1 MRARVGSLSLLAV
14 AVLAASACSSAP
26 RSRQTAV
33 PALQAAPEPAP
44 AVRVALPATSL
55 TEEQRIVHALNRLGY
70 GPRPGDVERVRQM
83 GLAKWMERQLE
94 PSRIPDERV
103 QVALQAFPTLTRTVP
118 ELVLA
123 YPEPDPKLLAKVQSG
138 EMTQQEM
145 RQMAPPERRPFRIPA
160 ELQAA
165 KLTRAVM
172 SERQLEEVMTDFW
185 FNHFNVDARKGA
197 VKWMVADY
205 ERTAIRPH
213 ALGKFRDLLLAT
225 ARHPAM
231 LFYLD
236 NWMSTRADLVA
247 PAGPNK
253 GRRMGL
259 NENYAREIM
268 ELHTLGVDGGYT
280 QQDVIEVARA
290 FTGWTIERPR
300 EQGTFLFRPAAHD
313 QGAKTVLGHALPA
326 YGGEQDGIHVI
337 GILSRHPAT
346 ARFIATKL
354 VRRFVSDGPPPALV
368 ERAARTFQDTDGDIR
383 KVVATIVTSPEF
395 FSADAYGAKIK
406 KPIELVA
413 SAVRAVGGEI
423 MPPGE
428 PGSQQVGGGLAL
440 ALQVAKLG
448 EPLYQQQP
456 PTGYPDVA
464 EAWVNTGALLNRLNF
479 ALALAQNRIPGVAVD
494 IGRAVG
500 TADRE
505 KPSRV
510 LDALLVS
517 LLQGQ
522 ARPETRTVLAAQL
535 DNPEIIRATPDDRK
549 VAAPGRPA
557 TNTPAANTDVDKLAA
572 LVLGSPEF
580 QRR

>member
-1 MRARVGSLSLLAV
+1 
-14 AVLAASACSSAP
+14 
-26 RSRQTAV
+26 
-33 PALQAAPEPAP
+33 
-44 AVRVALPATSL
+44 
-55 TEEQRIVHALNRLGY
+55 
-70 GPRPGDVERVRQM
+70 
-83 GLAKWMERQLE
+83 
-94 PSRIPDERV
+94 
-103 QVALQAFPTLTRTVP
+103 
-118 ELVLA
+118 
-123 YPEPDPKLLAKVQSG
+123 
-138 EMTQQEM
+138 
-145 RQMAPPERRPFRIPA
+145 
-160 ELQAA
+160 
-165 KLTRAVM
+165 
-172 SERQLEEVMTDFW
+172 
-185 FNHFNVDARKGA
+185 
-197 VKWMVADY
+197 
-205 ERTAIRPH
+205 
-213 ALGKFRDLLLAT
+213 
-225 ARHPAM
+225 
-231 LFYLD
+231 
-236 NWMSTRADLVA
+236 
-247 PAGPNK
+247 
-253 GRRMGL
+253 MGL

-313 QGAKTVLGHALPA
+313 QGAKTVLGHALAA

-337 GILSRHPAT
+337 EILSRHPAT

-354 VRRFVSDGPPPALV
+354 VRRFVSDEPPPALV

-479 ALALAQNRIPGVAVD
+479 ALALAQNRIPGVGVD

-505 KPSRV
+505 KPSQV

>member
-1 MRARVGSLSLLAV
+1 
-14 AVLAASACSSAP
+14 
-26 RSRQTAV
+26 
-33 PALQAAPEPAP
+33 
-44 AVRVALPATSL
+44 VRVALPATTL
-55 TEEQRIVHALNRLGY
+55 TEEQRILHVLNRLGY
-70 GPRPGDVERVRQM
+70 GPRAGDVERVRQM
-83 GLAKWMERQLE
+83 GLSRWIERQLE

-103 QVALQAFPTLTRTVP
+103 EAALQAFPTLTRSVP
-118 ELVLA
+118 ELILA
-123 YPEPDPKLLAKVQSG
+123 YPEPDQKLLAKVQSG

-185 FNHFNVDARKGA
+185 FNHFNVDVRKGA

-205 ERTAIRPH
+205 ERTAIRPY

-236 NWMSTRADLVA
+236 NWMSTRPDLVVVF
-247 PAGPNK
+247 GPNK
-253 GRRMGL
+253 GRKMGL

-280 QQDVIEVARA
+280 QEDVIEVARA
-290 FTGWTIERPR
+290 FTGWTIEQPR
-300 EQGTFLFRPAAHD
+300 EKGTFLFRTAAHD
-313 QGAKTVLGHALPA
+313 QGAKKVLGHVLPA

-337 GILSRHPAT
+337 DILSRHPAT
-346 ARFIATKL
+346 ARFIVTKL

-368 ERAARTFQDTDGDIR
+368 ERAAQTFRDTDGDIR
-383 KVVATIVTSPEF
+383 KVVATIVSSPEF

-413 SAVRAVGGEI
+413 SAVRAAGGEI
-423 MPPGE
+423 APPGE

-440 ALQVAKLG
+440 AMQVARLG

-479 ALALAQNRIPGVAVD
+479 ALALAQNRIPGVQVD
-494 IGRAVG
+494 LGRAVG
-500 TADRE
+500 TADRH
-505 KPSRV
+505 KPQQV
-510 LDALLVS
+510 LDALLAS

-522 ARPETRTVLAAQL
+522 VRPETRSVLAAQL

-549 VAAPGRPA
+549 AAGGR
-557 TNTPAANTDVDKLAA
+557 PAANTDIDKLAA

>member
-1 MRARVGSLSLLAV
+1 MRARVGSLFTIAV
-14 AVLAASACSSAP
+14 AVLAASACASSQ
-26 RSRQTAV
+26 RYKQTAV
-33 PALQAAPEPAP
+33 PSLQAAPEPAP
-44 AVRVALPATSL
+44 AVRVMLPATSL
-55 TEEQRIVHALNRLGY
+55 TEEQRIVHVLNRLGY

-83 GLAKWMERQLE
+83 GLAAYVERQLD
-94 PSRIPDERV
+94 PARIPDDRV
-103 QVALQAFPTLTRTVP
+103 EAAVQAFPALTMSVP
-118 ELVLA
+118 ELLQS
-123 YPEPDPKLLAKVQSG
+123 YLEPDPKLLARIQSG
-138 EMTQQEM
+138 EMSQQEM
-145 RQMAPPERRPFRIPA
+145 RQMAPPERRPARISA

-165 KLTRAVM
+165 KLTRVVL
-172 SERQLEEVMTDFW
+172 SERQLQEVMVDFW

-197 VKWMVADY
+197 VKWMISDY

-225 ARHPAM
+225 SRHPAM

-236 NWMSTRADLVA
+236 NWMSTRADLVM

-300 EQGTFLFRPAAHD
+300 EKGTFLFQVAAHD
-313 QGAKTVLGHALPA
+313 QGAKKVLGHVLPG

-337 GILSRHPAT
+337 DILARHPAT

-354 VRRFVSDGPPPALV
+354 VRRFVSDEPPPALV
-368 ERAARTFQDTDGDIR
+368 ERAARTFHDSAGDIR
-383 KVVATIVTSPEF
+383 KVVAIIVSSPEF

-413 SAVRAVGGEI
+413 SAVRAAGGEI
-423 MPPGE
+423 APPGE

-440 ALQVAKLG
+440 AMQVAKLG

-479 ALALAQNRIPGVAVD
+479 ALALAQNRIPGVQVD

-500 TADRE
+500 TADRQ
-505 KPSRV
+505 KPSQV
-510 LDALLVS
+510 LDALLAS

-522 ARPETRTVLAAQL
+522 ARPETRAVLAAQL
-535 DNPEIIRATPDDRK
+535 DNPEIIRATLDDRK
-549 VAAPGRPA
+549 AAGR
-557 TNTPAANTDVDKLAA
+557 PAANTDVDKLAA